1 MRIDR
6 ALFAT
11 YFLAAATAG
20 FAQEPPPKPWTSVT
34 ELGFVMTSGNSESQS
49 LNFGEKYTYKWP
61 KAELLFEAIAIRAES
76 TTRTVTNTGG
86 ILTESET
93 SETTAELYSLGGKL
107 RRDVTPRFFWY
118 TGGGWLRNELSGI
131 ENRFTA
137 GAGVGYKFVDGP
149 KHKLAGELG
158 LSYVKEDYVFLQPD
172 GSDSADFVAGRAFL
186 GYQFLM
192 TESSKLTSD
201 LEFVDNLDET
211 DDWRI
216 RWVSAVTANMTKRL
230 ALKAGLTLLYDN
242 QPVLEPIDDLG
253 TPVFDPVFFEYDE
266 LDTILTVNL
275 VLTF

>member
-1 MRIDR
+1 MRT
-6 ALFAT
+6 LFAT
-11 YFLAAATAG
+11 CFLAAATAG
-20 FAQEPPPKPWTSVT
+20 FAQETPTKPWTSIT

-61 KAELLFEAIAIRAES
+61 KAELLFEAAAIRAES

-93 SETTAELYSLGGKL
+93 TETTAELYSFGGKF
-107 RRDVTPRFFWY
+107 RRDVTPKFFWY

-131 ENRFTA
+131 ENRMTV

-158 LSYVKEDYVFLQPD
+158 VNYVKEDYVFLQPD
-172 GSDSADFVAGRAFL
+172 GSDSADFGAGRAFL
-186 GYQFLM
+186 GYLFQM
-192 TESSKLTSD
+192 TESAKLTSD

-216 RWVSAVTANMTKRL
+216 RSVTAVTANMTKRL

-253 TPVFDPVFFEYDE
+253 TPAFDPVFFEYDE
-266 LDTILTVNL
+266 LDTILTANL

>member
-1 MRIDR
+1 MKIQR
-6 ALFAT
+6 ALIAT
-11 YFLAAATAG
+11 CLAAAAAAA
-20 FAQEPPPKPWTSVT
+20 FAQEEAKKPWTSVT

-61 KAELLFEAIAIRAES
+61 KAEFGLEATAIRAES

-86 ILTESET
+86 VLTETET
-93 SETTAELYSLGGKL
+93 TETTAELYAFGAKL

-158 LSYVKEDYVFLQPD
+158 LSYTQEDFVFVQPD
-172 GSDSADFVAGRAFL
+172 GEDSANYAAGRAFL
-186 GYQFLM
+186 GYLFQINEGAKF
-192 TESSKLTSD
+192 TSD
-201 LEFVDNLDET
+201 LEFVDNLDTT
-211 DDWRI
+211 DDWRV
-216 RWVSAVTANMTKRL
+216 RWVNAVQANISKRL

-253 TPVFDPVFFEYDE
+253 TPAFDPVFFEYDE
-266 LDTILTVNL
+266 LDTILTANL

>member
-1 MRIDR
+1 MKL
-6 ALFAT
+6 APG
-11 YFLAAATAG
+11 FLALAVALPVL
-20 FAQEPPPKPWTSVT
+20 AQDPPPAPEKPWTSVT
-34 ELGFVMTSGNSESQS
+34 ELGFVMTSGNSESSS

-61 KAELLFEAIAIRAES
+61 KAELLFEAAAIRAES

-86 ILTESET
+86 VLTETET
-93 SETTAELYSLGGKL
+93 SETTAELYSFGGKF

-149 KHKLAGELG
+149 KHKLAGEVG
-158 LSYVKEDYVFLQPD
+158 INFVQEDYVFLQPD
-172 GSDSADFVAGRAFL
+172 GEDSADFAAGRAFL
-186 GYQFLM
+186 GYQYLM

-211 DDWRI
+211 DDWRV
-216 RWVSAVTANMTKRL
+216 RWITAVQASLNKRL
-230 ALKAGLTLLYDN
+230 ALKVGLTLLYDN

-253 TPVFDPVFFEYDE
+253 TPAFDPVFFEYDE
-266 LDTILTVNL
+266 LDTILTANL